1 MAVFLISGEPLSTTG
16 YEDTR
21 VALQAEEPN
30 NQKQNSEGNLES
42 DDPLDAFMTGVSSQ
56 IVKDRAIRLQH
67 KLDGLLSEMERLVYL
82 LKIADPTGEASLK
95 RETQLC
101 SLKTGQSLTV

>member
-1 MAVFLISGEPLSTTG
+1 MVETAETLLEKKEKLAKEI
-16 YEDTR
+16 EDTR

-56 IVKDRAIRLQH
+56 IVKDRVIRL
-67 KLDGLLSEMERLVYL
+67 
-82 LKIADPTGEASLK
+82 
-95 RETQLC
+95 
-101 SLKTGQSLTV
+101 